1 MFIGN
6 IHGLLFLSFVTSLLS
21 QNGEVHHLKDH
32 NETLLSELDKL
43 NKKIKNLEKE
53 TDRLKK
59 DNERVGALESENKK
73 LEEILLEYNQTR
85 GEENELLVGCLYE
98 MRMKYREMF
107 EEIRKEGRMS
117 LPAKT
122 PRPPIQRKML
132 S

>member
-1 MFIGN
+1 M
-6 IHGLLFLSFVTSLLS
+6 
-21 QNGEVHHLKDH
+21 HHLKDH

-122 PRPPIQRKML
+122 PKPYPNQIFYKPV
-132 S
+132 SDVSISNKHINHTS